1 MNEIPK
7 LKVNGI
13 VNSYPDD
20 LIMLFANDIFKGM
33 LENIFDYNEG
43 ISYQLKTKFVDNSK
57 SYNLLVCAVI
67 NSLASCIDFEN
78 TILDNSKKIYKI
90 DKHNKKIPEYSEY
103 YIGISLSSLE
113 ILSEEMKLNE
123 IIDLMD
129 NIKFNRTQDLENS
142 RVPILTSY
150 FDVLIRNVLTYY
162 YHFYPF
168 KFKELYPNLNK
179 SIEEDL
185 SSENSILKS
194 YLNGYK
200 IDNQYESLGEIIIR
214 IDDEFKNGNFETYK
228 KFLNTVENPKSTL
241 DNKKEYF
248 LSYLNTSRISRN
260 MDYLYFIILT
270 NALLENYSNDDKFKD
285 AMKENGVT
293 PINIGLSDIK
303 NLQNLAVENVK
314 PISRYEQ
321 IIYKNDSESEE
332 KKQKFHK
339 MVVNY
344 IKSVLTKSKDGES
357 YMKQIYDLLNNLPLE
372 EQATKKDN
380 LFFR

>member
-33 LENIFDYNEG
+33 LENIFDYNED
-43 ISYQLKTKFVDNSK
+43 ISKQLKTKFVDNSK

-123 IIDLMD
+123 IIDLID

-162 YHFYPF
+162 NHFYP
-168 KFKELYPNLNK
+168 FKELYPNLNE
-179 SIEEDL
+179 SIKEDL

-214 IDDEFKNGNFETYK
+214 IDDEFKNGNFKTYK

-270 NALLENYSNDDKFKD
+270 NALLENYSKYDKFKD

-303 NLQNLAVENVK
+303 NLQNLAVEIVK
-314 PISRYEQ
+314 PNSIYEQ
-321 IIYKNDSESEE
+321 IIYTNDLKIEG
-332 KKQKFHK
+332 KKKEFHK
-339 MVVNY
+339 MVVDY
-344 IKSVLTKSKDGES
+344 IKSVLTKSKDGKL
-357 YMKQIYDLLNNLPLE
+357 YMEQIYDLLNNLPRE
-372 EQATKKDN
+372 ERATREVN
-380 LFFR
+380 LFLR